1 MHFIKP
7 ILISSVL
14 FLVFDIAF
22 LSLNKEMFSQMV
34 TKIQR
39 FSMKINYFSAIV
51 CYFFLLFVLYYFIL
65 REKKT
70 PFEAFLLGLCVYG
83 VFETTNASIF
93 KNWDIRIVL
102 MDTLWGGVLFF
113 LTTYFTYLLL

>member
-22 LSLNKEMFSQMV
+22 LSLNKDVFSQMV

-39 FSMKINYFSAIV
+39 FSMKMNYFSAIA
-51 CYFFLLFVLYYFIL
+51 CYFFLLFLLYYFIL